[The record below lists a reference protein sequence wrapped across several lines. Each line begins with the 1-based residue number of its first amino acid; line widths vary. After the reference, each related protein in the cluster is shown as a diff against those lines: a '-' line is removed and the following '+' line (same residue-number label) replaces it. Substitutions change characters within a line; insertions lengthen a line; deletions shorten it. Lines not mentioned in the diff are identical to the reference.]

1 MNGLWADCQ
10 DFVTRNLSEHYI
22 AYLFV
27 DGIPS
32 ASALGIIV
40 SRCSLLG
47 ALPGPEPRS
56 CGGAFLTSLVSGK
69 SWLDKRLGSRRV
81 PLKWYANPD
90 AGYPSII
97 ALGAS
102 IVPMHAPQ
110 WKRYLASFVRGTDSS
125 SG

>member
-1 MNGLWADCQ
+1 MNGCQ
-10 DFVTRNLSEHYI
+10 DFVTRNLSEHDI

-40 SRCSLLG
+40 SRCS
-47 ALPGPEPRS
+47 PP
-56 CGGAFLTSLVSGK
+56 GAFTWAGAKVLRRRLPHQLVAGK
-69 SWLDKRLGSRRV
+69 SWLDRRLSSRRV

-97 ALGAS
+97 ALGAC

-110 WKRYLASFVRGTDSS
+110 SKRYLASFVRATTLAGDKAHP
-125 SG
+125 